1 MLRSQETESIDVMLR
16 SENGTLVTNP
26 SESQKTTMYMAVLF
40 AIAKVTAEK
49 RESEYPLIFDAPT
62 SSFGQMK
69 ETEFY
74 EIINKIQKQCI
85 IVTKDMLVFD
95 GATQKSKIKSTA
107 YSLSCPIY
115 RIEKDREGFNEN
127 DLSTIRVRTTKIK

>member
-1 MLRSQETESIDVMLR
+1 
-16 SENGTLVTNP
+16 
-26 SESQKTTMYMAVLF
+26 
-40 AIAKVTAEK
+40 
-49 RESEYPLIFDAPT
+49 
-62 SSFGQMK
+62 MK

-74 EIINKIQKQCI
+74 EIINKIQKQCV
-85 IVTKDMLVFD
+85 IVTKDMLEFD
-95 GATQKSKIKSTA
+95 ASTQKSNIKSTA